1 MRHLALALAA
11 VLVATPALANDTS
24 IHMGGSGPEPVG
36 GGFAGP
42 ESVVAMRAERLEV
55 TFGKATTRMRAR
67 FTFRNTMA
75 AGTAT
80 QVVGFPDEGAA
91 RDEAARRKIDFEGS
105 DIQPPLRELATFVDG
120 KRVPSTMKYGW
131 VKNADSGTGWVA
143 ATAKDGVLM
152 AWHVVTV
159 AFPAGQDVVV
169 ERRYVT
175 DNGANTLP
183 SRFFEYVTHTG
194 GPWKGPIGELVA
206 EVRLVDGLTI
216 DKLLW
221 PGGKIPGMGAAPD
234 LSATSPAKGAWQRLG
249 KDRMRL
255 VWRDF
260 EPRTDTR
267 RAGFK
272 LVRLGS

>member
-1 MRHLALALAA
+1 MRTLPFTAVVVLALAA
-11 VLVATPALANDTS
+11 PAGANDTS
-24 IHMGGSGPEPVG
+24 IHMGSSGPEPVG

-42 ESVVAMRAERLEV
+42 ESVIAMKAERLEV

-67 FTFRNTMA
+67 FTFRNTLP

-91 RDEAARRKIDFEGS
+91 RDEARRRKLDYEGS
-105 DIQPPLRELATFVDG
+105 DVQPPLRELATLVDG
-120 KRVPSTMKYGW
+120 RRVPSAMKFGW
-131 VKNADSGTGWVA
+131 VKWADSGTGWVKA
-143 ATAKDGVLM
+143 DERTGILM

-159 AFPAGQDVVV
+159 AFPAGRDVVV

-183 SRFFEYVTHTG
+183 SRFFEYITHTG

-206 EVRLVDGLTI
+206 EVRLVDGLTV
-216 DKLLW
+216 DRLLW
-221 PGGKIPGMGAAPD
+221 PGGKGLGGNGASA
-234 LSATSPAKGAWQRLG
+234 ATSPGRSAWRVLG
-249 KDRMRL
+249 RDRMRL
-255 VWRDF
+255 VWRNF
-260 EPRTDTR
+260 EPRTDR
-267 RAGFK
+267 ARAGFK